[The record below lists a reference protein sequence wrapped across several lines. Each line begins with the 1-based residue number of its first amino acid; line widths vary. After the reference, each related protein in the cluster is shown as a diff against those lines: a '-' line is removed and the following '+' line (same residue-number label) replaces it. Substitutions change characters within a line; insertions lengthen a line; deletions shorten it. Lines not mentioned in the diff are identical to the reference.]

1 MNWENNFHH
10 GIYKFTPL
18 WLEYTSK
25 NGKTLNRKAN
35 ISNYR
40 SVGEKYALEN
50 QDKKAVIRI
59 GDPYSSV
66 SVGEKKYIIKYTYDM
81 GTDPYR
87 GFDEMIFHAYGDY
100 WGTIINN
107 ASIEVNMPKSIEGYD
122 IKFFTDKY
130 RKNDVTNIV
139 DYSVNGNKLYATFN
153 ENKNKLKNY
162 EPLSKSLTV
171 DIALPEGYFTKGSY
185 NYGWWSISMSIIIFI
200 LTLWTIFKWFKYG
213 KDYEKR
219 AQTVEFY
226 PPDNLDAAQIGY
238 IYNEYQYSDKL
249 TIALV
254 IELASKGY
262 IKIDE
267 IEDENIKIT
276 NMIVKP
282 KFLNTDISPLLLEKQ
297 IVVQKLKDIDDKL
310 NKNEVE
316 VMTKLFLDSDRKMLD
331 NNYEEFLK
339 VKDKLVSEGY
349 IKIINIKDEQ
359 KKEMKEY
366 EENIAK
372 YPPLSSLEKIVYEK
386 LFIDNDEIILS
397 NHPTFYEVFYDV
409 STKLKEEFKEK
420 VYDLNS
426 RKYIFGGIKRGI
438 VILFLSFISYIMFK
452 DLDPRWNIIY
462 YLAFACNFINI
473 FFVIYMERRTK
484 YGEYILAKVCG
495 FKNFLEMVEKEQLEA
510 LVLEKPEYFYDIL
523 PYTYVLDISKKWISK
538 FENIS
543 YSRIDMG
550 SFDYGDDSFYSKMY
564 HNVTFPETD
573 YSFSSG
579 CSSGGGF
586 SSGSSSGG
594 GGCSSCGGGGSW

>member
-1 MNWENNFHH
+1 MADRRVKIMSFIAYLVVFCFFLIMVLTNYYKQNKNHVNLEETVADGFTISSYNVVLDVKEDNKIDVTENIVVNWENNFHH

-18 WLEYTSK
+18 WLEYTRK

-397 NHPTFYEVFYDV
+397 NHPTFYEVFYDLCSCQTNV
-409 STKLKEEFKEK
+409 SPHILRLLQLNQK
-420 VYDLNS
+420 VFFA
-426 RKYIFGGIKRGI
+426 KYI
-438 VILFLSFISYIMFK
+438 
-452 DLDPRWNIIY
+452 
-462 YLAFACNFINI
+462 
-473 FFVIYMERRTK
+473 
-484 YGEYILAKVCG
+484 
-495 FKNFLEMVEKEQLEA
+495 
-510 LVLEKPEYFYDIL
+510 
-523 PYTYVLDISKKWISK
+523 
-538 FENIS
+538 
-543 YSRIDMG
+543 
-550 SFDYGDDSFYSKMY
+550 
-564 HNVTFPETD
+564 
-573 YSFSSG
+573 
-579 CSSGGGF
+579 
-586 SSGSSSGG
+586 
-594 GGCSSCGGGGSW
+594 